1 MSKIIV
7 EFPERLKNLAAAVAD
22 LVGVVEA
29 QDGSAQCGKAV
40 DYARVETKVGDATA
54 RIERESHAAI
64 LATLDIDRP
73 SVLLEGKR
81 CARAARAPGSYKTL
95 AGEVEVERT
104 IYRSP
109 DGRGTFDP
117 ISVRVGAVG
126 DGWLP
131 RTARAMAFEVQKA
144 TSREAEKSAQQT
156 GRLPYSRSSFEC
168 VAHEVGEVYV
178 AAHQDVEDALIDAYE
193 VPGEA
198 RSVSVS
204 LDRVSVPMEEP
215 RPRPGGRPR
224 ADAPKRPISR
234 EFRMAYCGTVTLH
247 DREGRALHTIRYGTM
262 PQGDAEALCEGM
274 AADVFTLLQKNP
286 ALEVMLLCDGAPE
299 MWNLLEKQLKPPLL
313 EHPPERLVDM
323 HHLIEKLGKAAKLVA
338 DDGSA
343 QTERW
348 KLRLLNDSDAAAQIL
363 GELVASGKEH
373 VRSGDEEPV
382 HDAITYLTNHAQRLD
397 YASARARGLP
407 IGSGNVEATC
417 KSLFEVRFKRSGS
430 RWKEETGEH
439 VVHLRALALSDRW
452 DDGVEL
458 ALAPLR
464 QAVRPAPPIR
474 RAS

>member
-1 MSKIIV
+1 MAKIVV
-7 EFPERLKNLAAAVAD
+7 EFPEKLKNLAAAVAD

-29 QDGSAQCGKAV
+29 QDGSAKCGRAV
-40 DYARVETKVGDATA
+40 DYADVESKVGDATA
-54 RIERESHAAI
+54 RIERESHAVI
-64 LATLDIDRP
+64 LATLDVDRP
-73 SVLLEGKR
+73 SVLFEGKR
-81 CARAARAPGSYKTL
+81 CARAGRAPGSYKTL
-95 AGEVEVERT
+95 AGEVLVERT
-104 IYRSP
+104 LYRAP
-109 DGRGTFDP
+109 DGRGTFDA
-117 ISVRVGAVG
+117 IAVRAGAVG

-156 GRLPYSRSSFEC
+156 GRLPYSRSSFEA
-168 VAHEVGEVYV
+168 VAHEVGEVFV
-178 AAHQDVEDALIDAYE
+178 ACHQDVEDALIDAYE
-193 VPGEA
+193 VPAGA
-198 RSVSVS
+198 RSVSAS

-215 RPRPGGRPR
+215 RARPAGRPR
-224 ADAPKRPISR
+224 ADAPKRPLSR

-262 PQGDAEALCEGM
+262 PKGDAEALCEGM
-274 AADVFTLLQKNP
+274 AADVVTLLQQKP
-286 ALEVMLLCDGAPE
+286 LEVMLLCDGAPE
-299 MWNLLEKQLKPPLL
+299 MWNLLEKQLKVPLL
-313 EHPPERLVDM
+313 ARAPHRLVDM
-323 HHLIEKLGKAAKLVA
+323 HHLVEKLGKAAKIVA

-348 KLRLLNDSDAAAQIL
+348 KLRLLNDSGAAAQIL
-363 GELVASGKEH
+363 AELVASGKEH

-382 HDAITYLTNHAQRLD
+382 HDAITNLTNHAERLD

-430 RWKEETGEH
+430 RWKEQTGEH

-464 QAVRPAPPIR
+464 RAVRPAPPIR